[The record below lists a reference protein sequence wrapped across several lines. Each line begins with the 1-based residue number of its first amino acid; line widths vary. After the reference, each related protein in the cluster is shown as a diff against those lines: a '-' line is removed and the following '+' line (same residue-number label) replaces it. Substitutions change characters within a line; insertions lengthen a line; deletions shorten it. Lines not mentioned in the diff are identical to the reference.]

1 MKWGMSDMT
10 RSHYYF
16 NSSIFRQNF
25 RQHGWI
31 GIIYA
36 LGLLFALPLQLFMS
50 SNPDAKPQEID
61 HLFRIA
67 GSVQALFIITIP
79 VAAGLFLFRYLQAK
93 SPADL
98 WHSLPLRREH
108 LFTAHLTSGLTL
120 LLLPVWLTAGVVAV
134 VKPWSGNFYIFQG
147 ADIWQWCITVSILT
161 LFLFCFSVFVGIC
174 TGQSILQGI
183 IIYILLILPAVL
195 ISLIHSHLA
204 MYLYGYANANS
215 NLRDSISQIWS
226 PFVHIVY
233 YFTGKPF
240 TNTELWIY
248 GVLALLFIGLSYLL
262 YRKRNTEKAGQ
273 AIAFGYFN
281 PLFKAGV
288 MLCAML
294 IAGNYFAQMK
304 QQQMGWVISGYAIGA
319 IIGYVAAEMIV
330 RKTWQIMTRK
340 MVAEFAVYAVMI
352 GLLLYIPVSSVTGYE
367 ARVPSGD
374 KISGVY
380 MGANYRL
387 YAPTD
392 DLYTTPYMGQ
402 NPFSDDKD
410 YIEAVRKLHQAVV
423 AVRPELTSQQYV
435 YEYFTLA
442 YQLENGHKLVREY
455 WIPNK
460 GFESEL
466 KAVKD
471 TEAYKYEK
479 YNLALLDKD
488 LDYMWVTNRNKKVA
502 ISDPGEILE
511 LKEIIKREI
520 LNMSYEVQIDKDGIP
535 DVANLQIEV
544 KAKEDSNQVSSS
556 YGYNYPWKSS
566 FHELE
571 KWMNEKGY
579 ADKIQITAEDI
590 QSAEIIKDDYMD
602 EQTPKNPTSPEQ
614 RVALAREKNRTAV
627 TKDKTLLTDILD
639 HHFHYGVENGNYIV
653 KLMYKEGYS
662 DFVMLKESDMTP
674 ELKAL
679 LK

>member
-10 RSHYYF
+10 RSRYYF
-16 NSSIFRQNF
+16 NSSIIRQNF

-50 SNPDAKPQEID
+50 NNPNEKPQEIE

-79 VAAGLFLFRYLQAK
+79 IAAGLFLFRYLQAK
-93 SPADL
+93 SPSDL
-98 WHSLPLRREH
+98 FHSLPLRRGH
-108 LFTAHLTSGLTL
+108 LFTAHLTSGLIL

-183 IIYILLILPAVL
+183 IVYILLILPAVL
-195 ISLIHSHLA
+195 ISLGNSHLA
-204 MYLYGYANANS
+204 MYLYGYANANVRF
-215 NLRDSISQIWS
+215 LDSKSQMWS
-226 PFVHIVY
+226 PFVHIMY
-233 YFTGKPF
+233 YFTGKPY

-248 GVLALLFIGLSYLL
+248 GVLSLLFIGLSYLL

-294 IAGNYFAQMK
+294 ISGTYFAQMK
-304 QQQMGWVISGYAIGA
+304 QQQIGWVIGGYAIGA
-319 IIGYVAAEMIV
+319 IIGYIAAEMII

-340 MVAEFAVYAVMI
+340 VLAEFSVYAVML

-367 ARVPSGD
+367 ARVPSGER
-374 KISGVY
+374 ISGVY
-380 MGANYRL
+380 MGSNYRW
-387 YAPTD
+387 YTPID
-392 DLYTTPYMGQ
+392 DYSTTPYMGQ
-402 NPFSDDKD
+402 DPFSHDKD
-410 YIEAVRKLHQAVV
+410 YIEAVRKFHQAVV
-423 AVRPELTSQQYV
+423 AVRPEHTSQQYV

-460 GFESEL
+460 GFESEI

-471 TEAYKYEK
+471 TEAFKYEN
-479 YNLALLDKD
+479 YNLTLLDKD
-488 LDYMWVTNRNKKVA
+488 LDYMWITNRNKKVA
-502 ISDPGEILE
+502 ISDPGEISE
-511 LKEIIKREI
+511 LKEIIKHEI
-520 LNMSYEVQIDKDGIP
+520 LNMSYEVQVDKDGRP
-535 DVANLQIEV
+535 DVANIQTQV
-544 KAKEDSNQVSSS
+544 KVKEESDRPSVN
-556 YGYNYPWKSS
+556 YGYYYPWKSS

-571 KWMNEKGY
+571 KWMVEKGY
-579 ADKIQITAEDI
+579 TDKVRTTAEDI

-602 EQTPKNPTSPEQ
+602 KQTPKNPTSPEQ
-614 RVALAREKNRTAV
+614 RLILAREKNRTIV
-627 TKDKTLLTDILD
+627 TKDKALLTDIVD
-639 HHFHYGVENGNYIV
+639 NQFNYGVENGNYIV

-662 DFVMLKESDMTP
+662 DFVMLKASDMTP
-674 ELKAL
+674 ELKVL

>member
-1 MKWGMSDMT
+1 MT
-10 RSHYYF
+10 RSRYYF

-31 GIIYA
+31 GIIYV

-50 SNPDAKPQEID
+50 NNPNAKPQEIE

-67 GSVQALFIITIP
+67 GGVQTLFIITIP

-93 SPADL
+93 APSDL

-108 LFTAHLTSGLTL
+108 LFTAHLTSGLAL
-120 LLLPVWLTAGVVAV
+120 LLLPVWLTGAVVAV
-134 VKPWSGNFYIFQG
+134 VKPWSGNYYIFQG
-147 ADIWQWCITVSILT
+147 ADIWHWCITVSILT

-195 ISLIHSHLA
+195 LEMINSHLS
-204 MYLYGYANANS
+204 MYLYGYSGMSMPNS
-215 NLRDSISQIWS
+215 RSDSWS
-226 PFVHIVY
+226 PFIRVMNLE
-233 YFTGKPF
+233 GNPF
-240 TNTELWIY
+240 DQVELWIY
-248 GVLALLFIGLSYLL
+248 VALSAVFIGLSYLL
-262 YRKRNTEKAGQ
+262 YRKRHTEKAGQ
-273 AIAFGYFN
+273 AIAFRYFN

-294 IAGNYFAQMK
+294 VAGNYFAQMK
-304 QQQMGWVISGYAIGA
+304 QQQMGWVISGYVIGA

-340 MVAEFAVYAVMI
+340 AVAEFAVYTVMM

-367 ARVPSGD
+367 ARVPTSD

-380 MGANYRL
+380 MGTNYQMYTRE
-387 YAPTD
+387 D
-392 DLYTTPYMGQ
+392 DLYTTPFMGQ
-402 NPFSDDKD
+402 DPFSDNKD
-410 YIEAVRKLHQAVV
+410 YIEAVRKFHKAVV
-423 AVRPELTSQQYV
+423 AIRPEHTSQQYV

-442 YQLENGHKLVREY
+442 YQLENGDKLVREY

-460 GFESEL
+460 GFEAEL
-466 KAVKD
+466 KAIKD
-471 TEAYKYEK
+471 TDAFKNEK
-479 YNLALLDKD
+479 YNLSLLDKE
-488 LDYMWVTNRNKKVA
+488 LDVMWITNWNKKVA
-502 ISDPGEILE
+502 ITNPEEISE

-520 LNMSYEVQIDKDGIP
+520 LNMSYEVQINKDGIP
-535 DVANLQIEV
+535 DVANIQTEV
-544 KAKEDSNQVSSS
+544 KIKGESDRPSSS
-556 YGYNYPWKSS
+556 YGYYYPWKAS

-571 KWMNEKGY
+571 KWMIDKGY
-579 ADKIQITAEDI
+579 ADKVRTTAEDI
-590 QSAEIIKDDYMD
+590 QSAEIVKDDYMD

-614 RVALAREKNRTAV
+614 RVTLAREKNRTVV
-627 TKDKTLLTDILD
+627 TKDKAVLTDILE
-639 HHFHYGVENGNYIV
+639 HHFNYEVEDGNYIV
-653 KLMYKEGYS
+653 KLLYKEGYS
-662 DFVMLKESDMTP
+662 DFVKLKESDMTP
-674 ELKAL
+674 EMKAL

>member
-1 MKWGMSDMT
+1 M
-10 RSHYYF
+10 
-16 NSSIFRQNF
+16 
-25 RQHGWI
+25 
-31 GIIYA
+31 
-36 LGLLFALPLQLFMS
+36 
-50 SNPDAKPQEID
+50 
-61 HLFRIA
+61 
-67 GSVQALFIITIP
+67 
-79 VAAGLFLFRYLQAK
+79 
-93 SPADL
+93 
-98 WHSLPLRREH
+98 
-108 LFTAHLTSGLTL
+108 
-120 LLLPVWLTAGVVAV
+120 
-134 VKPWSGNFYIFQG
+134 
-147 ADIWQWCITVSILT
+147 
-161 LFLFCFSVFVGIC
+161 
-174 TGQSILQGI
+174 
-183 IIYILLILPAVL
+183 LILPAVL

-304 QQQMGWVISGYAIGA
+304 QQQMGWVIGGYAIGA

-535 DVANLQIEV
+535 DVANIQIEV

>member
-50 SNPDAKPQEID
+50 SNPDAKPQEVD

-108 LFTAHLTSGLTL
+108 IFTAHLTSGLTL

-304 QQQMGWVISGYAIGA
+304 QQQMGWVIGGYAIGA

-374 KISGVY
+374 KVSSVY
-380 MGANYRL
+380 MGTNYQMYTRI
-387 YAPTD
+387 D
-392 DLYTTPYMGQ
+392 DLYTTPFMGQ
-402 NPFSDDKD
+402 DPFSSDED

-423 AVRPELTSQQYV
+423 AVRPDHTSEQYV
-435 YEYFTLA
+435 YGYFTLA

-479 YNLALLDKD
+479 YNLALLEKEMDI
-488 LDYMWVTNRNKKVA
+488 MWITNRNKRVA

-535 DVANLQIEV
+535 DVANIQTEV

-579 ADKIQITAEDI
+579 ADKIRITAEDI
-590 QSAEIIKDDYMD
+590 QSAEIIKDDYID

-614 RVALAREKNRTAV
+614 RVTLAREKNRTAV

>member
-50 SNPDAKPQEID
+50 NNPNAKPQEID

-98 WHSLPLRREH
+98 WHGLPLRREH
-108 LFTAHLTSGLTL
+108 LFIAHLTSGLTL
-120 LLLPVWLTAGVVAV
+120 LLVPVWLTAGVVAV
-134 VKPWSGNFYIFQG
+134 VKHWSGNFYIFQG

-183 IIYILLILPAVL
+183 IIYILLILPVVL
-195 ISLIHSHLA
+195 ISLINSHFA
-204 MYLYGYANANS
+204 MYLYGYANANVNFRNS
-215 NLRDSISQIWS
+215 SLQMWS

-233 YFTGKPF
+233 YFTGEPF

-288 MLCAML
+288 MLCTML

-304 QQQMGWVISGYAIGA
+304 QQQIGWVISGYTIGA
-319 IIGYVAAEMIV
+319 IIGYVAAEMII

-340 MVAEFAVYAVMI
+340 MVAEFAVYAVMM
-352 GLLLYIPVSSVTGYE
+352 GLILYIPVSSITGYE
-367 ARVPSGD
+367 ARVPSSD

-380 MGANYRL
+380 MGSNYHM
-387 YAPTD
+387 YTKMD
-392 DLYTTPYMGQ
+392 DMYTTPFMGQ
-402 NPFSDDKD
+402 DPFSDNKD
-410 YIEAVRKLHQAVV
+410 YIEVVRKLHQAVV
-423 AVRPELTSQQYV
+423 AVRPEHTSQQYV

-442 YQLENGHKLVREY
+442 YQLENGNKLVREY

-460 GFESEL
+460 GFEAEL
-466 KAVKD
+466 KVIKE
-471 TEAYKYEK
+471 TEDFKYEK
-479 YNLALLDKD
+479 YNLTLLDKD
-488 LDYMWVTNRNKKVA
+488 LDYMWITNRNKKVA
-502 ISDPGEILE
+502 ISDTGEILE

-520 LNMSYEVQIDKDGIP
+520 LNMSYEVQLDKDGKP
-535 DVANLQIEV
+535 DVANIQTELKV
-544 KAKEDSNQVSSS
+544 KEESDRPSSS
-556 YGYNYPWKSS
+556 YGYYYPWKSS

-571 KWMNEKGY
+571 KWMTDKGY
-579 ADKIQITAEDI
+579 ADKVRSTAEDI
-590 QSAEIIKDDYMD
+590 QSAEIIKDDFMD
-602 EQTPKNPTSPEQ
+602 KQTPKNPTSPEQ
-614 RVALAREKNRTAV
+614 RVVLARENNRTVV
-627 TKDKTLLTDILD
+627 TKDKALLTDILN
-639 HHFHYGVENGNYIV
+639 HRFNYGVENGNYIV
-653 KLMYKEGYS
+653 KLLYKEGYS
-662 DFVMLKESDMTP
+662 DFVMLKDSDMTP
-674 ELKAL
+674 ELKAI

>member
-1 MKWGMSDMT
+1 MT
-10 RSHYYF
+10 RSRYYF
-16 NSSIFRQNF
+16 NSSIIRQNF

-50 SNPDAKPQEID
+50 NNPNEKPQEIE

-93 SPADL
+93 SPSDL
-98 WHSLPLRREH
+98 FHSLPLRRGH
-108 LFTAHLTSGLTL
+108 LFTAHLTSGLIL

-183 IIYILLILPAVL
+183 IVYILLILPAVL
-195 ISLIHSHLA
+195 ISLGNSHLA
-204 MYLYGYANANS
+204 MYLYGYANANVRF
-215 NLRDSISQIWS
+215 LDSKSQMWS
-226 PFVHIVY
+226 PFVHIMY
-233 YFTGKPF
+233 YFTGKPY

-248 GVLALLFIGLSYLL
+248 GVLSLLFIGLSYLL

-294 IAGNYFAQMK
+294 ISGTYFAQMK
-304 QQQMGWVISGYAIGA
+304 QQQIGWVIGGYAIGA
-319 IIGYVAAEMIV
+319 IIGYIAAEMII

-340 MVAEFAVYAVMI
+340 VLAEFSVYAVML

-367 ARVPSGD
+367 ARVPSGER
-374 KISGVY
+374 ISGVY
-380 MGANYRL
+380 MGSNYRW
-387 YAPTD
+387 YTPID
-392 DLYTTPYMGQ
+392 DYSTTPYMGQ
-402 NPFSDDKD
+402 DPFSHDKD
-410 YIEAVRKLHQAVV
+410 YIEAVRKFHQAVV
-423 AVRPELTSQQYV
+423 AVRPEHTSQQYV

-460 GFESEL
+460 GFESEI

-471 TEAYKYEK
+471 TEAFKYEN
-479 YNLALLDKD
+479 YNLTLLDKD
-488 LDYMWVTNRNKKVA
+488 LDYMWITNRNKKVA
-502 ISDPGEILE
+502 ISDPGEISE
-511 LKEIIKREI
+511 LKEIIKHEI
-520 LNMSYEVQIDKDGIP
+520 LNMSYEVQVDKDGRP
-535 DVANLQIEV
+535 DVANIQTQIKVKEV
-544 KAKEDSNQVSSS
+544 SDRPSVN
-556 YGYNYPWKSS
+556 YGYYYPWKSS
-566 FHELE
+566 FHELD
-571 KWMNEKGY
+571 KWMVEKGY
-579 ADKIQITAEDI
+579 TDKVRTTAEDI

-602 EQTPKNPTSPEQ
+602 KQTPKNPTSPEQ
-614 RVALAREKNRTAV
+614 RLILAREKNRTIV
-627 TKDKTLLTDILD
+627 TKDKALLTDIVD
-639 HHFHYGVENGNYIV
+639 NQFNYGVENGNYIV

-662 DFVMLKESDMTP
+662 DFVMLKASDMTP
-674 ELKAL
+674 ELKVL

>member
-10 RSHYYF
+10 RSRYYF
-16 NSSIFRQNF
+16 NSSIIRQNF

-50 SNPDAKPQEID
+50 NNPNEKPQEIE

-93 SPADL
+93 SPSDL
-98 WHSLPLRREH
+98 FHSLPLRREH
-108 LFTAHLTSGLTL
+108 LFTAHLTSGLIL

-183 IIYILLILPAVL
+183 IVYILLILPAVL
-195 ISLIHSHLA
+195 ISLGNSHLG
-204 MYLYGYANANS
+204 MYLYGYANANVRF
-215 NLRDSISQIWS
+215 LDSKSQMWS
-226 PFVHIVY
+226 PFVHIMY
-233 YFTGKPF
+233 YFTGKPY

-248 GVLALLFIGLSYLL
+248 GVLSLLFIGLSYLL

-294 IAGNYFAQMK
+294 ISGTYFAQMK
-304 QQQMGWVISGYAIGA
+304 QQQIGWVIGGYAIGA
-319 IIGYVAAEMIV
+319 IIGYIAAEMII

-340 MVAEFAVYAVMI
+340 VLAEFSVYTVML

-367 ARVPSGD
+367 ARVPSGER
-374 KISGVY
+374 ISGVY
-380 MGANYRL
+380 MGSNYRW
-387 YAPTD
+387 YTPID
-392 DLYTTPYMGQ
+392 DYSTTPYMGQ
-402 NPFSDDKD
+402 DPFSHDKD
-410 YIEAVRKLHQAVV
+410 YIEAVRKFHQAVV
-423 AVRPELTSQQYV
+423 AVRPEHTSQQYV

-460 GFESEL
+460 GFESEI

-471 TEAYKYEK
+471 TEAFKYEN
-479 YNLALLDKD
+479 YNLTLLDKD
-488 LDYMWVTNRNKKVA
+488 LDYMWITNRNKKVA
-502 ISDPGEILE
+502 ISDPGEISE
-511 LKEIIKREI
+511 LKEIIKHEI
-520 LNMSYEVQIDKDGIP
+520 LNMSYEVQVDKDGRP
-535 DVANLQIEV
+535 DVANIQTQIKVKEV
-544 KAKEDSNQVSSS
+544 SDRPSVN
-556 YGYNYPWKSS
+556 YGYYYPWKSS
-566 FHELE
+566 FHELD
-571 KWMNEKGY
+571 KWMVEKGY
-579 ADKIQITAEDI
+579 TDKVRTTVEDI

-602 EQTPKNPTSPEQ
+602 KQTPKNPTSPEQ
-614 RVALAREKNRTAV
+614 RLILAREKNRTIV
-627 TKDKTLLTDILD
+627 TKDKALLTDIVD
-639 HHFHYGVENGNYIV
+639 NQFNYGVENGNYIV

-662 DFVMLKESDMTP
+662 DFVMLKASDMTP
-674 ELKAL
+674 ELKVL